1 MRIKRLLKVSN
12 SSVYKTSGPIRAS
25 FISHNEKRLST
36 KHLVNATIWHFQEIF
51 QRHIQFK
58 FDNEQLAEVFMRP
71 EDLQYS
77 KKKLWSSS
85 ETLRLLYAANWDTA
99 WDT

>member
-12 SSVYKTSGPIRAS
+12 SSVHKTSGPIRAS